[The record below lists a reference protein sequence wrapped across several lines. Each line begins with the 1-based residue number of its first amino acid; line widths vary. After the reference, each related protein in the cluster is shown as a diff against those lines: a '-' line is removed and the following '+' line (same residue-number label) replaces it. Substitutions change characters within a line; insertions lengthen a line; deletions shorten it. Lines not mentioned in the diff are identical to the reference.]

1 VAKKLTTEQFIINA
15 RRMHGFRFDYNLVD
29 YKNTKAKENGFN
41 LSRIPY
47 TEIKNIDQILT
58 NFLLKESNDTNP

>member
-1 VAKKLTTEQFIINA
+1 
-15 RRMHGFRFDYNLVD
+15 MHGFRFDYNLVD